1 MNPTASKL
9 ATRRDVLKGAAISLA
24 SSAASGAAW
33 IGVPADL
40 HAASADDHKYP
51 APAPGTAD
59 TISASNDNPVVELT
73 SGRVRGYQRK
83 GIFTFKGIPYADT
96 TGDSNRFLPPQKLK
110 PWTGIRS
117 SMQFGN
123 VCPQPP
129 REGWKNDE
137 TAWMFS
143 WDDGVPGEDC
153 LRVNLWTPGIND
165 GRKRAVM
172 VWLHGGGFT
181 AGSGQE
187 LLSYDG
193 ENLARRG
200 DVVVVTLNHRLN
212 VFGFLNLTKFG
223 GKYQES
229 VNVGMLDIVASL
241 EWVRDN
247 IAAFGGDPN
256 LVTIFGQSGGG
267 GKVNAL
273 MAMPAAKG
281 LFHRAIVES
290 GSLLRGVPED
300 QSEALTDSFFKKLGL
315 DAASIEKLQQIPFEQ
330 LEAASVAVTTRPRP
344 ASGVID
350 FRRVGSLLGWAP
362 VVDGKTLPRHPFD
375 PDAPAQSAGIPLL
388 VGTTL
393 NEFITAMGQPEAVS
407 MTEDQLLSR
416 VKSVYGDKAQAIIQA
431 AKATYVNA
439 IPFQLW
445 SVIGTSSVRGGALTQ
460 AKLKA
465 AQSAAPAYVYQF
477 TWQTPVLNGRPMAF
491 HCSEIAFVFDNT
503 DRCENMTGG
512 GKAAR
517 DLAEKV
523 SEAWISFA
531 KKGDPNHSGLPP
543 WEPYSAKTGPTMIF
557 DQQCELRSNYDQ
569 QLQEMMAS
577 A

>member
-1 MNPTASKL
+1 MSDRNRTASQL
-9 ATRRDVLKGAAISLA
+9 ATRRDILKGAAISA
-24 SSAASGAAW
+24 GAAL
-33 IGVPADL
+33 VSTPMNL
-40 HAASADDHKYP
+40 HAARASEDHHYP
-51 APAPGTAD
+51 APAPTTAD
-59 TISASNDNPVVELT
+59 TISAANDSPIAELT
-73 SGRVRGYQRK
+73 SGKVRGYQRH
-83 GIFTFKGIPYADT
+83 GIYTFKGIPYADST
-96 TGDSNRFLPPQKLK
+96 AGANRFLPPQRVK
-110 PWTGIRS
+110 PWSGIRS
-117 SMQFGN
+117 SMQFGD

-129 REGWKNDE
+129 RGGWKNDE
-137 TAWMFS
+137 EAWMFS
-143 WDDGVPGEDC
+143 WNDGVPGEDC
-153 LRVNLWTPGIND
+153 LRVNVWTPALHDNG
-165 GRKRAVM
+165 KRPVM

-200 DVVVVTLNHRLN
+200 NVVVLTLNHRLN
-212 VFGFLNLTKFG
+212 VFGFLNLAKFG
-223 GKYQES
+223 GKYAQAN
-229 VNVGMLDIVASL
+229 NVGMLDIVSAL
-241 EWVRDN
+241 EWVREN

-290 GSLLRGVPED
+290 GSLLKGVPED
-300 QSEALTDSFFKKLGL
+300 QSEALTDTFLKKLSL
-315 DAASIEKLQQIPFEQ
+315 DSTSIDKLQELPFDQI
-330 LEAASVAVTTRPRP
+330 EAASVAVTTRPRP
-344 ASGVID
+344 ASGIID

-362 VVDGKTLPRHPFD
+362 VVDGKSLPRHPFE
-375 PDAPAQSAGIPLL
+375 PDAPAQSADVPLL

-393 NEFITAMGQPEAVS
+393 NEFVTATNHPEAIS
-407 MTEDQLLSR
+407 MTEDELLSR
-416 VKSVYGDKAQAIIQA
+416 VKSAFNDKAPSIIQA
-431 AKATYVNA
+431 AKDVYPNA

-445 SVIGTSSVRGGALTQ
+445 SVIGTSSVRGQALTQ
-460 AKLKA
+460 AQRKA
-465 AQSAAPAYVYQF
+465 AQKAAPAYVYQF

-491 HCSEIAFVFDNT
+491 HCAEIAFVFDNT

-523 SEAWISFA
+523 SEAWIAFA
-531 KKGDPNHSGLPP
+531 RKGDPNHSGLPL
-543 WEPYSAKTGPTMIF
+543 WEPYADPTSQTMIF
-557 DQQCELRSNYDQ
+557 DQRCETRSRYDQ
-569 QLQEMMAS
+569 RLQDVTAS